1 MKPTEYGLMTQGE
14 TVGLVTMRDG
24 RAFVY
29 TTPETAAI
37 AQRVLAK
44 ELGKPLKVVEL

>member
-37 AQRVLAK
+37 GRRILSK
-44 ELGKPLKVVEL
+44 ELGAQLKVVEL